1 MPNGPTASTLRASY
15 MPGIMLFDL
24 HIPSHLV
31 PATGP
36 GNRDSN
42 KPHLEM
48 GKLCLADIKGW
59 AQATHAQEARRAGLW
74 TTRAC
79 VVQVAPLVCYH
90 MTMPSSQP
98 LLPGWHLVRKWGQI
112 EFRQLIYLPSCVF
125 PSVTGLLQFSELS
138 VPHLVGFRV

>member
-59 AQATHAQEARRAGLW
+59 AQATHAQEARRLGSGPQEPVW
-74 TTRAC
+74 SR
-79 VVQVAPLVCYH
+79 
-90 MTMPSSQP
+90 
-98 LLPGWHLVRKWGQI
+98 WHL
-112 EFRQLIYLPSCVF
+112 
-125 PSVTGLLQFSELS
+125 LS
-138 VPHLVGFRV
+138 AIT

>member
-59 AQATHAQEARRAGLW
+59 AQATHAQEARRLGSGPQSLCGPGGTSCLLSHDHA
-74 TTRAC
+74 
-79 VVQVAPLVCYH
+79 
-90 MTMPSSQP
+90 PSSQP
-98 LLPGWHLVRKWGQI
+98 LLPGWHLVRKWGADRIQ
-112 EFRQLIYLPSCVF
+112 QLIYLPSCVF

-138 VPHLVGFRV
+138 VPHLVGF